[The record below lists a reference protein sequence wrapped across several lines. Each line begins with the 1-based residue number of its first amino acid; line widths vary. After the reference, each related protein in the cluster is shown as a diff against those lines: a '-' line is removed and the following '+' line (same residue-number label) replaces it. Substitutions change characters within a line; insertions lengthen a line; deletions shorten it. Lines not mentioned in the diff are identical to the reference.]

1 MKRLVLLGGGHAHL
15 SVLEDL
21 AMHPD
26 EHISVS
32 LVTPQQQLLYT
43 GMLPGYVAGHY
54 SLERCSIDLVRLAG
68 NAHASFVQASA
79 VLVNPGVR
87 EVICTDGTVLGYDV
101 LSVDIG
107 SQPRSGV
114 KGVERNA
121 LLVRPLQRF
130 VNGWMQL
137 LSHIKNQG
145 LSSISIVGGGAGG
158 VELALA
164 IAHRL
169 RRELDSHAPH
179 VRIIADTPTLLPA
192 FSEGVRERLLRNLQ
206 RYEIGV
212 HAGSGVAEVGQGY
225 IRLESGLEF
234 ESGAT
239 VWVAGA
245 GAPAIFRESG
255 LATDAAGFL
264 AIDDYLQSTSSP
276 GIFAAGDCATQVSD
290 PRPKAGVFA
299 VRAGPVLAANL
310 RAALAGTPLK
320 PFRPRRNFLTLISA
334 GRKHAMG
341 AYGGL
346 GFEGDWAWSWKD
358 RIDRRFVDRFTAN

>member
-21 AMHPD
+21 ALHPD
-26 EHISVS
+26 EHVSVS
-32 LVTPQQQLLYT
+32 IVTPQPQLLYT

-68 NAHASFVQASA
+68 HAHASFIQASA

-101 LSVDIG
+101 LSINVG
-107 SQPRSGV
+107 SQSQSGV

-130 VNGWMQL
+130 VNSWMQL
-137 LSHIKNQG
+137 LAHIKNQG
-145 LSSISIVGGGAGG
+145 LSSISVAGGGAGG

-179 VRIIADTPTLLPA
+179 VRLITDSPVLLPS
-192 FSEGVRERLLRNLQ
+192 FPEGVRERILRNLR

-212 HAGSGVAEVGQGY
+212 HAGSGVAEVGLGFL
-225 IRLESGLEF
+225 RLESGLEF

-239 VWVAGA
+239 VWAAGV
-245 GAPAIFRESG
+245 GAPAMFRESG

-264 AIDDYLQSTSSP
+264 AIDDYLQSTASP
-276 GIFAAGDCATQVSD
+276 GIFAAGDCATQVND

-299 VRAGPVLAANL
+299 VRAGPVLAGNL

-334 GRKHAMG
+334 GRKHAIG
-341 AYGGL
+341 GYGSFGW
-346 GFEGDWAWSWKD
+346 EGGWTWGWKD
-358 RIDRRFVDRFTAN
+358 RIDRRFVDRFTAT